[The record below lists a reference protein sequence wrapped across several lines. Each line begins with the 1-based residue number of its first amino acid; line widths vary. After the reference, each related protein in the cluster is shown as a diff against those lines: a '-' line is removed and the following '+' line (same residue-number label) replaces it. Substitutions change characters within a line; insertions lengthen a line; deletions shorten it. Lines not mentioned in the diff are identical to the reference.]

1 MNGDSVGASVGS
13 GPPMVS
19 PRGYYFRI
27 IVKISRSGG
36 EVPASHSR
44 MSTLSRQW
52 QDWYLSHISLA
63 WKSPL
68 CALSRS
74 RFPLM
79 IKSCPVVT
87 LWSNHGQWV
96 LGCGFGCAV
105 THTQVK
111 SSYLFTWMFLL
122 PFVSFALDLTIVWKR
137 RRLHHY
143 GASLSKVEKG
153 EDEQSGALLMAKYYI
168 IIRDNYCIKIRD
180 NYYSTW
186 LIYWLIVV

>member
-1 MNGDSVGASVGS
+1 MGMVDWGWNLSFLRNMKDALKKPSRACWMEFLWGHPSCS

-19 PRGYYFRI
+19 LRSSFSGF

-36 EVPASHSR
+36 EVPASRSR

-52 QDWYLSHISLA
+52 QDWYLSQSLWRGNLLLA
-63 WKSPL
+63 FGDW
-68 CALSRS
+68 

-111 SSYLFTWMFLL
+111 SSYCSHECVCYLL
-122 PFVSFALDLTIVWKR
+122 YHLLSIGLLYGNDDDSTIMGPLSHQGGKGR
-137 RRLHHY
+137 RW
-143 GASLSKVEKG
+143 
-153 EDEQSGALLMAKYYI
+153 Q
-168 IIRDNYCIKIRD
+168 IRVKECF
-180 NYYSTW
+180 
-186 LIYWLIVV
+186 

>member
-1 MNGDSVGASVGS
+1 MKDALKKPSRACWMEFLWGHPSCS

-19 PRGYYFRI
+19 LRSSFSGF

-36 EVPASHSR
+36 EVPASRSR

-63 WKSPL
+63 WKSLL
-68 CALSRS
+68 CALGRL

-137 RRLHHY
+137 RWLHHY
-143 GASLSKVEKG
+143 GATVSARWKREKMT
-153 EDEQSGALLMAKYYI
+153 DKS
-168 IIRDNYCIKIRD
+168 
-180 NYYSTW
+180 
-186 LIYWLIVV
+186 